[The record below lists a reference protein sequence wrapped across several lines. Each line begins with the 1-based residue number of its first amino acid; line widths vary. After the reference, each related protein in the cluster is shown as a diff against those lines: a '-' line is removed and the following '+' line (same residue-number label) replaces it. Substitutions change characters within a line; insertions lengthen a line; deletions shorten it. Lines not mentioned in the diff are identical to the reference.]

1 MILVL
6 TLGIGLV
13 EKTGLM
19 ESLIKTAIHTIPKR
33 FITFTII
40 IMSFMSHLASDAA
53 IVVVPP
59 IAAMVFYSM
68 GRHPFVGFACS
79 LAAIYSGFTANILI
93 VTTDVLL
100 SGITT
105 QAAKIVDPNMIVT
118 PVDNWYFM
126 CFAVFYLAILTT
138 IVTEKF
144 VEPRMGKYMG
154 EQTVFL
160 KSPPAFSWLL

>member
-68 GRHPFVGFACS
+68 
-79 LAAIYSGFTANILI
+79 
-93 VTTDVLL
+93 
-100 SGITT
+100 
-105 QAAKIVDPNMIVT
+105 
-118 PVDNWYFM
+118 
-126 CFAVFYLAILTT
+126 
-138 IVTEKF
+138 
-144 VEPRMGKYMG
+144 
-154 EQTVFL
+154 
-160 KSPPAFSWLL
+160 